1 MSESQTSRFPVWGQF
16 EFRGKASEYFAIWI
30 VNMALTILTLG
41 IYSAWAK
48 VRRERFFY
56 GNTVVHGSHFEYTA
70 DPVIVLRGRIL
81 AVVLFGL
88 AGAADAAPIGIG
100 DFSGS
105 ETVTTFDGL
114 FLPVFGN
121 ASPVEFD
128 GNVYNTNDNVFRYS
142 PFDVGPD
149 EKIGTNTNFG
159 YFDITLGEGAQR
171 AGVEVGFLF
180 WEDAFSVEFFDL
192 AGDSLYFVDETAPA
206 LDHTFVGFETDGE
219 LIGRVRITDTSDNVS
234 VIAIDNFRFEG
245 PSVAVPE
252 PATLALLGLGLLGL
266 GAAKLRCRSAQ
277 PPSC

>member
-1 MSESQTSRFPVWGQF
+1 MWILKFGTAVAGLSFVGPVL
-16 EFRGKASEYFAIWI
+16 KAAI
-30 VNMALTILTLG
+30 LQ
-41 IYSAWAK
+41 
-48 VRRERFFY
+48 
-56 GNTVVHGSHFEYTA
+56 
-70 DPVIVLRGRIL
+70 

-121 ASPVEFD
+121 AAPVEFD
-128 GNVYNTNDNVFRYS
+128 GNIYNTNDNVFRYS

-252 PATLALLGLGLLGL
+252 PATLALFGFGLLGL
-266 GAAKLRCRSAQ
+266 GAAKLRRRSAR